1 VVSLGRD
8 HARLSR
14 PGREGSEVAVRTLAP
29 RLLTPVLLF
38 GELACVVVWALTG
51 AIFALL
57 VGLVVGVS
65 VPLVALRS
73 GG

>member
-1 VVSLGRD
+1 
-8 HARLSR
+8 
-14 PGREGSEVAVRTLAP
+14 VRTLAP
-29 RLLTPVLLF
+29 RLLTPVLLS
-38 GELACVVVWALTG
+38 GELACGVVWALPG

-73 GG
+73 GGWRRHNGPTGARPPYQRRVR

>member
-1 VVSLGRD
+1 
-8 HARLSR
+8 
-14 PGREGSEVAVRTLAP
+14 VRTLAP
-29 RLLTPVLLF
+29 RLLTPVLLS
-38 GELACVVVWALTG
+38 GELACVVVWALPG